1 MESLNVRR
9 SIGLVK
15 TTKMKNNKISSLS
28 KGEVIIYKSAE
39 GDTAIDVKFEEETLW
54 LTHQQ
59 IAALFG
65 RDRSVIT
72 RHIENILRTK
82 ELDEK
87 SNVQKM
93 HIPNSDKPVKFYNL
107 DVILSVGYRVNS
119 KRGTQF
125 RIWAN
130 KILKEYLIEGYAL
143 NEKRLKEQT
152 GKIKELEKSLEIFK
166 RIADTYQL
174 EKDELAGILNVISDY
189 TYALDILDRYDHQQ
203 LSISKPEKKEEYRII
218 YEDAK
223 LLIKNLKKKFS
234 SSTLFG
240 KEKDESLK
248 STVGTIYQTFNKKEL
263 YPSIEEKAECFCI

>member
-1 MESLNVRR
+1 
-9 SIGLVK
+9 
-15 TTKMKNNKISSLS
+15 MKNNKISSLS